1 MLRTILCLSWFAC
14 AAAWGDV
21 TIEGTHTPGL
31 DGGVGR
37 QIIYL
42 RDDQMRIDQLAAQGA
57 ENVTSSV
64 LIRLS
69 GTPAGL
75 LFINHESKRIELLSS
90 LPATS
95 SPGSGAGSVRVVKR
109 DETRKILGHT
119 ASGMTSRSP
128 AASIPLA
135 LLGEQLPQ
143 GMAGMV
149 TIKLNVSGTSW
160 VVPGMDG
167 AAELADFFAVLAG
180 RQLSIAYAGQNPP
193 GTGQQMSLVS
203 AGLSGALTAV
213 MKQITRSGMPL
224 VTQTTSVLSP
234 DMEGMMADVVQ
245 GLLDAA
251 GLGDQQST
259 ESIVTAV
266 HSANLSAGTV
276 LQQPLARRL
285 HAQHTPLDQGLGLSS
300 GAQTPLRRRRSSFLP
315 WLRRS
320 FQDVRWQ
327 PVPRCSGRAR

>member
-1 MLRTILCLSWFAC
+1 VG
-14 AAAWGDV
+14 AAAWADV
-21 TIEGTHTPGL
+21 TIEGTHTQGL

-57 ENVTSSV
+57 ENVSSSV
-64 LIRLS
+64 LIRFS

-75 LFINHESKRIELLSS
+75 LFINHESKRIELLSA

-119 ASGMTSRSP
+119 AYRYDFSFSGNVD
-128 AASIPLA
+128 PLA
-135 LLGEQLPQ
+135 LLGEQLP
-143 GMAGMV
+143 AGMDGMI

-160 VVPGMDG
+160 VVPNMDG
-167 AAELADFFAVLAG
+167 AAELADFFALLAG
-180 RQLSIAYAGQNPP
+180 RQLSIAYASQSSPVSGQR
-193 GTGQQMSLVS
+193 MSLVS
-203 AGLSGALTAV
+203 AGLSGALTTV

-245 GLLDAA
+245 SVLDAA
-251 GLGDQQST
+251 GLGDQQRT

-266 HSANLSAGTV
+266 HSANLSAE
-276 LQQPLARRL
+276 QFYNKRL
-285 HAQHTPLDQGLGLSS
+285 PAGYTLNTAQ
-300 GAQTPLRRRRSSFLP
+300 
-315 WLRRS
+315 
-320 FQDVRWQ
+320 
-327 PVPRCSGRAR
+327 

>member
-1 MLRTILCLSWFAC
+1 VSTLFRTILCLSCFLC
-14 AAAWGDV
+14 ATARADV

-42 RDDQMRIDQLAAQGA
+42 QDDQMRIDQLAAQGA

-64 LIRLS
+64 LIRFS

-119 ASGMTSRSP
+119 ASRYDFSFSGNVD
-128 AASIPLA
+128 PLA

-143 GMAGMV
+143 GMAGTV

-167 AAELADFFAVLAG
+167 AGELADFFAVLAG
-180 RQLSIAYAGQNPP
+180 RQLSIAYASQSSPVSGQR
-193 GTGQQMSLVS
+193 MSLVS
-203 AGLSGALTAV
+203 AELSGALTAV

-224 VTQTTSVLSP
+224 VTHTTSVLSP

-251 GLGDQQST
+251 GLGDQQRT
-259 ESIVTAV
+259 ESTVTAV
-266 HSANLSAGTV
+266 HSANLSPEQFYNKRLPAGYT
-276 LQQPLARRL
+276 LN
-285 HAQHTPLDQGLGLSS
+285 TP
-300 GAQTPLRRRRSSFLP
+300 R
-315 WLRRS
+315 
-320 FQDVRWQ
+320 
-327 PVPRCSGRAR
+327 

>member
-1 MLRTILCLSWFAC
+1 VLRTILCLSWFVYAT
-14 AAAWGDV
+14 AWGDV
-21 TIEGTHTPGL
+21 TIEGTHTPGI

-42 RDDQMRIDQLAAQGA
+42 RDDQMRIDQLAAQDAG
-57 ENVTSSV
+57 NLSSSV
-64 LIRLS
+64 LIRFS

-95 SPGSGAGSVRVVKR
+95 SRGSGAGSVRVVKR

-119 ASGMTSRSP
+119 ASRYDFSFSGNVD
-128 AASIPLA
+128 PLA

-167 AAELADFFAVLAG
+167 AGELADFFSALAG

-193 GTGQQMSLVS
+193 GTGQRMSLVS
-203 AGLSGALTAV
+203 AGLSGALTSV

-224 VTQTTSVLSP
+224 VTHTTSVLSP

-251 GLGDQQST
+251 GLGGQQNT
-259 ESIVTAV
+259 ESRVTRV
-266 HSANLSAGTV
+266 NTSGLSAELFYNNRLPADYT
-276 LQQPLARRL
+276 LNTAR
-285 HAQHTPLDQGLGLSS
+285 
-300 GAQTPLRRRRSSFLP
+300 
-315 WLRRS
+315 
-320 FQDVRWQ
+320 
-327 PVPRCSGRAR
+327 